1 MTLFHA
7 YIVLGVALFAAGVGL
22 VGDFALVRSAVRAFA
37 RSFFAALV
45 TFGGG
50 AVWFLWG
57 IAQLGES
64 DLAGFSREFM
74 LGLFGVSA
82 LLAFRFLKDF
92 LAVRGLG
99 VVFLLGARALLEAGY
114 MQLPYS
120 FVLACS
126 CYVLVVLGVWWG
138 VAPYVFRDW
147 VEWAQGS
154 RARWRCVGVG
164 IGAVGIAN
172 LVSAFWV
179 PGGGV

>member
-1 MTLFHA
+1 MSLFHA
-7 YIVLGVALFAAGVGL
+7 YIVLGVALLAVGVGL
-22 VGDFALVRSAVRAFA
+22 AGDFAFARSAVRAFA
-37 RSFFAALV
+37 RSFLAAVVL
-45 TFGGG
+45 FGGG

-57 IAQLGES
+57 ISQLGES

-74 LGLFGVSA
+74 LGVFGVA
-82 LLAFRFLKDF
+82 AVLAFRVLGDL

-99 VVFLLGARALLEAGY
+99 VIFLLGARELLDAGY

-126 CYVLVVLGVWWG
+126 CYVLVVLGIWWG

-147 VEWAQGS
+147 VEWAQGR
-154 RARWRCVGVG
+154 RARWRCVGAG
-164 IGAVGIAN
+164 IGVAGGLN
-172 LVSAFWV
+172 LVSAFLV